1 MGINLEADL
10 QKAHKKYQMALDL
23 VETGDDSVDSYG
35 KQDRVSKQLPFGISS
50 QMLYKDIVRIA
61 WPSFV
66 ELILTQLTSMAD
78 MMMVGRLGPWAI
90 SSVGL
95 TSQPKFLM
103 MTAFMAMNVG
113 ATALVARYK
122 GEGNI
127 KKANSVLRQALLLT
141 FVLSSIASVV
151 GFVFSEQL
159 IRFMGASDP
168 ETIAGGTIYLKI

>member
-1 MGINLEADL
+1 
-10 QKAHKKYQMALDL
+10 MALDL
-23 VETGDDSVDSYG
+23 VEAGDDSIDSYG
-35 KQDRVSKQLPFGISS
+35 KQDRVSNRLPSGVSS
-50 QMLYKDIVRIA
+50 KMLYQDIVRIA

-66 ELILTQLTSMAD
+66 ELILTQLASMVD
-78 MMMVGRLGPWAI
+78 MMMIGRLGAWAI
-90 SSVGL
+90 TSVGL
-95 TSQPKFLM
+95 TTQPKFLM

-141 FVLSSIASVV
+141 FILSSIASLV

-159 IRFMGASDP
+159 ILFMGASDP
-168 ETIAGGTIYLKI
+168 ETLAGGTAYLKIQMAGFVFWL